1 MPRLPRLSWAAVTV
15 IAVAL
20 VTGLAFVVFPY
31 SSPAAG
37 NAKQLQHVRG
47 DIGYQTA
54 ATGTDYK
61 AVFGK
66 FDLPDDDFAATHAQ
80 SAAVLAMPDSSLVS
94 LGENTTVQV
103 GAFNTTAAGP
113 GSTITV
119 NGGSL
124 RFDIKRPQGGTA
136 NYRFQTTTSAVG
148 VRGTVGLLS
157 FVNGVT
163 TVGCLACA
171 ADSVTVTAGGQTVSL
186 VTGQFIAVSVSGA
199 ITTGALS
206 AVVGTFSAA
215 GVPVTAQVGAA
226 AAGLPAGGIAGVS
239 TGTAVTVGAAAAVVG
254 GTVAGVSASSNS
266 NSKNITTPLN
276 SPTPSGGG
284 QAGNIGLNGHGVVR
298 TPQVAATPSPQPPA
312 ARAPAAVVN
321 PGPGA
326 RLGR

>member
-1 MPRLPRLSWAAVTV
+1 MPRLPRRFWHGRAIVA
-15 IAVAL
+15 IAL
-20 VTGLAFVVFPY
+20 VSGITLALTPY
-31 SSPAAG
+31 VTRAAG
-37 NAKQLQHVRG
+37 SPKQLQHVRG

-66 FDLPDDDFAATHAQ
+66 FDLPDDDFAATHAA

-124 RFDIKRPQGGTA
+124 RFDIRRPQGATA
-136 NYRFQTTTSAVG
+136 NYRFVTNTSAVG

-171 ADSVTVTAGGQTVSL
+171 ADSVTVTAGGQTVTL
-186 VTGQFIAVSVSGA
+186 VTGQFIAVSASGA
-199 ITTGALS
+199 ISTGVLS
-206 AVVGTFSAA
+206 TVLGTFTTA
-215 GVPVTAQVGAA
+215 GVPVSAETGAA

-239 TGTAVTVGAAAAVVG
+239 TGTAVTVGAAAAAVG
-254 GTVAGVSASSNS
+254 GTVAGVTASNGKSE
-266 NSKNITTPLN
+266 NITTPLN
-276 SPTPSGGG
+276 GSPSTGGG
-284 QAGNIGLNGHGVVR
+284 QPGAIGLDGFGARR
-298 TPQVAATPSPQPPA
+298 TPQVAATPSPQP
-312 ARAPAAVVN
+312 RAPAAVN
-321 PGPGA
+321 PGLGA
-326 RLGR
+326 RAGR

>member
-1 MPRLPRLSWAAVTV
+1 MPRLLCRFRAPRAIAA
-15 IAVAL
+15 IALAGGFLLAL
-20 VTGLAFVVFPY
+20 LPGGTN
-31 SSPAAG
+31 AAG
-37 NAKQLQHVRG
+37 NSKQLQHVRG

-54 ATGTDYK
+54 AAGTDYK
-61 AVFGK
+61 PVFGK

-124 RFDIKRPQGGTA
+124 RFDIRRPQGGTA
-136 NYRFQTTTSAVG
+136 NYRFVTNTSAVG

-163 TVGCLACA
+163 TVGCLQCA

-186 VTGQFIAVSVSGA
+186 VTGQFIAVSASGA

-206 AVVGTFSAA
+206 AVVGSFSAA
-215 GVPVTAQVGAA
+215 GVPVSAEASAV
-226 AAGLPAGGIAGVS
+226 AAGLPAAGAAGISSGA
-239 TGTAVTVGAAAAVVG
+239 AIAGAAAAVVG
-254 GTVAGVSASSNS
+254 GTVAGVSASANQKNS
-266 NSKNITTPLN
+266 IDTTPVN
-276 SPTPSGGG
+276 GSPNLGGG
-284 QAGNIGLNGHGVVR
+284 QAGSIGLTGHVINR
-298 TPQVAATPSPQPPA
+298 TPQTVAPASPQPAGPA
-312 ARAPAAVVN
+312 
-321 PGPGA
+321 
-326 RLGR
+326 GRPVR

>member
-1 MPRLPRLSWAAVTV
+1 MPRLYRQFRNGRAIVV
-15 IAVAL
+15 VAL
-20 VTGLAFVVFPY
+20 VSGLALAMMPY
-31 SSPAAG
+31 ATRAAG
-37 NAKQLQHVRG
+37 NVKQLQHVRG

-54 ATGTDYK
+54 ETGTDYK

-80 SAAVLAMPDSSLVS
+80 SAAVIALPDSSLVS
-94 LGENTTVQV
+94 LGENTTVKAS
-103 GAFNTTAAGP
+103 AFDTTAAGP
-113 GSTITV
+113 GSTIQV
-119 NGGSL
+119 AGGSL
-124 RFDIKRPQGGTA
+124 RFDIRRPQGGTA
-136 NYRFQTTTSAVG
+136 NYRFVTNTSAVG

-186 VTGQFIAVSVSGA
+186 VTGQFIAVSASGA

-206 AVVGTFSAA
+206 AVLGTFTAA
-215 GVPVTAQVGAA
+215 GVPISAEVGAA

-239 TGTAVTVGAAAAVVG
+239 SGTAITAGAAAAVVG
-254 GTVAGVSASSNS
+254 GTVAGVTSSSNS
-266 NSKNITTPLN
+266 KSGNVTTPLN

-284 QAGNIGLNGHGVVR
+284 QAGAIGLDGHAASR
-298 TPQVAATPSPQPPA
+298 TPQATASASPQP
-312 ARAPAAVVN
+312 AVRVPSATVI

-326 RLGR
+326 RIGR